1 MPKKWL
7 TSKEASEILK
17 VNPATVRK
25 KCARGLIKR
34 KIAYK
39 GATENQNKYLYEIEV
54 GDDYKEPTETTT
66 PSKKES
72 FFTDDSLDYFY
83 DPKREVYIFH
93 AIPGQKGSVCV
104 DKNKIDALI
113 WDYSNETGGMSVN
126 EICRKYGLARPTLI
140 KILRVL
146 GKTHD
151 SAPFSDEEIQQAD
164 EEILIES
171 LVRAKEQ
178 KVLVKAERQRYR
190 HLVKQAEQ
198 VDTFERVILPRLEE
212 ALKTRPPT
220 TNISPDLG
228 GALKS
233 DHLVVVGLTDLHV
246 GKKGLYGWNLERAR
260 DAAVNTCL
268 EAMNQAIKKWGVPEK
283 WIIPCGSDMIHIDNY
298 QNNTTSGTPQDVDGD
313 PIEMLSTAFLALEQ
327 IIEGL
332 KKVAPVKVVAIPGNH
347 DRVLGMSV
355 GLMLKARYHD
365 SLDVEIDL
373 ANDGFSY
380 TRHGNSLLG
389 FHHGDGTKA
398 SDLPSV
404 MAIDRAEDWGE
415 CKGGWEWFTGHW
427 HGHKVRADEFNG
439 CRVWTMPSLSGTDR
453 WHRLK
458 GYVGN
463 RRQVALY
470 RVDKENGVGGVEFIM
485 IE

>member
-1 MPKKWL
+1 MAKKWL
-7 TSKEASEILK
+7 TIREASEALG
-17 VNPATVRK
+17 VSESTVRK
-25 KCARGLIKR
+25 RARSSIIPR
-34 KIAYK
+34 KLK
-39 GATENQNKYLYEIEV
+39 SNNQGFLYQVEV
-54 GDDYKEPTETTT
+54 SGDSQEEEKVSVEAQ
-66 PSKKES
+66 S
-72 FFTDDSLDYFY
+72 FFSDDTLDYFY
-83 DPKREVYIFH
+83 DSKREVYIFH
-93 AIPGQKGSVCV
+93 SIPGQKGSVCV
-104 DKNKIDALI
+104 EKSKIDALI
-113 WDYSNETGGMSVN
+113 WDYSNETGGLSVN

-140 KILRVL
+140 RILKVL

-151 SAPFSDEEIQQAD
+151 SAPFSDEEMTAAN
-164 EEILIES
+164 EEVLIES

-178 KVLVKAERQRYR
+178 RVLVKAERIRYR
-190 HLVKQAEQ
+190 QLVKQAEQ
-198 VDTFERVILPRLEE
+198 FDQFERIIFPRLEDR
-212 ALKTRPPT
+212 LKDRPSIH
-220 TNISPDLG
+220 NIKVDLSNVE
-228 GALKS
+228 KN
-233 DHLVVVGLTDLHV
+233 DHLVIVGLTDLHV
-246 GKKGLYGWNLERAR
+246 GKKGLFGWNLERAR
-260 DAAVNTCL
+260 EAAVNTCL
-268 EAMNQAIKKWGVPEK
+268 AAMGQSVNKWGAPSM
-283 WIIPCGSDMIHIDNY
+283 WILPCGSDMIHIDNY
-298 QNNTTSGTPQDVDGD
+298 QNTTTQGTPQDVDGD
-313 PIEMLSTAFLALEQ
+313 PIEMLSTAFMALEQ

-332 KKVAPVKVVAIPGNH
+332 RKVAPVKVVAIPGNH
-347 DRVLGMSV
+347 DRVLGLSV

-365 SLDVEIDL
+365 INTVEIDI
-373 ANDGFSY
+373 AKEGFSY
-380 TRHGNSLLG
+380 TRYGNSLLG